1 MNSLSHIENLGRTE
15 MVAKII
21 ENSELFTDEQLSFY
35 TDAELVETFQAL
47 QFIIKITKNDPPHY
61 AVGK

>member
-35 TDAELVETFQAL
+35 TDAELAETYQAL
-47 QFIIKITKNDPPHY
+47 QFIINFNKI
-61 AVGK
+61 